1 MNLPIIA
8 LLLAEESHGHGLP
21 IPAVWYGIIMFLL
34 LMGAL
39 LITLSFANKGREL
52 PADPNADH

>member
-8 LLLAEESHGHGLP
+8 LLLAEESHGHELP
-21 IPAVWYGIIMFLL
+21 IPALWYGIIMFLL
-34 LMGAL
+34 LMGSL
-39 LITLSFANKGREL
+39 LITLAFANKGREL